1 MVQFTGVIM
10 FYNVYLN
17 EKHQLIYTGERTI
30 QKNPNVAAR
39 TVEFDEDP
47 SFHTRWVNTPADSD
61 DNVLKNNTNTVGGIG
76 IELTLDEFKEIA
88 KANLKTFFKQYE
100 NELVNPNIHIHS
112 DLGFEINADIR
123 SQNNVRALI
132 TFLESNDLYNLVC
145 DAKTISYKDYN
156 NKYHDLTLDQ
166 LKTLLTEMCNYVN
179 YIYKKRWETK
189 KRIEDAKSI
198 DEILAIEFY
207 L

>member
-1 MVQFTGVIM
+1 M

-17 EKHQLIYTGERTI
+17 EKHQLIYTGEKTL
-30 QKNPNVAAR
+30 QKNSNVAAR

-61 DNVLKNNTNTVGGIG
+61 DNVFKNDTNTVGGIG

-100 NELVNPNIHIHS
+100 NELVNSNIHIHS

-132 TFLESNDLYNLVC
+132 TLLESS

-156 NKYHDLTLDQ
+156 NENHDLTLDQ
-166 LKTLLTEMCNYVN
+166 LKSILFEMCNYVN
-179 YIYKKRWETK
+179 YIYKKRWESK
-189 KRIEDAKSI
+189 KKIEDAKSI

>member
-17 EKHQLIYTGERTI
+17 EKHQLIYTGEKTL
-30 QKNPNVAAR
+30 QKNPNIAAR
-39 TVEFDEDP
+39 TAEFDEDP

-61 DNVLKNNTNTVGGIG
+61 DNVLKNSTNTVGGIG

-100 NELVNPNIHIHS
+100 NELVNSNIHIHS

-132 TFLESNDLYNLVC
+132 TLLESS

-156 NKYHDLTLDQ
+156 NKDHDLTLDQ
-166 LKTLLTEMCNYVN
+166 LKSILFEMCNYVN
-179 YIYKKRWETK
+179 YIYKKRWESK
-189 KRIEDAKSI
+189 KKIEDAKSI

>member
-17 EKHQLIYTGERTI
+17 EKHQLIYTGEKTL
-30 QKNPNVAAR
+30 QKNSNVAAR

-61 DNVLKNNTNTVGGIG
+61 DNVLKNDTNTMGGIG

-100 NELVNPNIHIHS
+100 NELVNSNIHIHS

-132 TFLESNDLYNLVC
+132 TLLESS
-145 DAKTISYKDYN
+145 DAKTISYKDYDN
-156 NKYHDLTLDQ
+156 ENHDLTLDQ
-166 LKTLLTEMCNYVN
+166 LKSILFEMCNYVN
-179 YIYKKRWETK
+179 YIYKKRWESK
-189 KRIEDAKSI
+189 KKIEDAKSI

>member
-1 MVQFTGVIM
+1 M
-10 FYNVYLN
+10 FYNIYLN
-17 EKHQLIYTGERTI
+17 EKHQLIYTGEKTL
-30 QKNPNVAAR
+30 QKNSNVAAR

-47 SFHTRWVNTPADSD
+47 SFHTRWVNTPVDSD
-61 DNVLKNNTNTVGGIG
+61 DNVLKNDTNTVGGIG

-100 NELVNPNIHIHS
+100 NELVNSNIHIHS

-132 TFLESNDLYNLVC
+132 TLLESSN
-145 DAKTISYKDYN
+145 AETISYKDYD
-156 NKYHDLTLDQ
+156 NKDHDLTLDQ
-166 LKTLLTEMCNYVN
+166 LKSILFEMCNYVN
-179 YIYKKRWETK
+179 YIYKKRWESK
-189 KRIEDAKSI
+189 KKIEDAKSI

>member
-1 MVQFTGVIM
+1 M

-17 EKHQLIYTGERTI
+17 EKHQLIYTGEKTI
-30 QKNPNVAAR
+30 QKNSNVAAR

-100 NELVNPNIHIHS
+100 DKLVNPNIHIHS

-132 TFLESNDLYNLVC
+132 TLLESS
-145 DAKTISYKDYN
+145 DAETISYKDYD
-156 NKYHDLTLDQ
+156 NKDHDLTLDQ
-166 LKTLLTEMCNYVN
+166 LKSILFEMCNYVN
-179 YIYKKRWETK
+179 YIYKKRWESK
-189 KRIEDAKSI
+189 KKIEDAKSI

>member
-1 MVQFTGVIM
+1 M

-17 EKHQLIYTGERTI
+17 EKHQLIYTGEKTI

-47 SFHTRWVNTPADSD
+47 SFYTRWVNTPVDSD
-61 DNVLKNNTNTVGGIG
+61 NNVLKNSTNTVGGIG

-100 NELVNPNIHIHS
+100 NELVNSNIHIHS

-132 TFLESNDLYNLVC
+132 TLLESS
-145 DAKTISYKDYN
+145 DAETISYKDYD
-156 NKYHDLTLDQ
+156 NKDHDLTLDQ
-166 LKTLLTEMCNYVN
+166 LKSILFEMCNYVN
-179 YIYKKRWETK
+179 YIYKKRWESK
-189 KRIEDAKSI
+189 KKIEDAKSI

>member
-1 MVQFTGVIM
+1 M

-17 EKHQLIYTGERTI
+17 ENHQFIYTGEKTI
-30 QKNPNVAAR
+30 HPNSNVAAR

-61 DNVLKNNTNTVGGIG
+61 DNVLKNNKTINHMSGIG
-76 IELTLDEFKEIA
+76 IILMLDEVKEVY
-88 KANLKTFFKQYE
+88 KANLKAFFKQYE

-132 TFLESNDLYNLVC
+132 TLLESS
-145 DAKTISYKDYN
+145 DAKTIYYKDYD
-156 NKYHDLTLDQ
+156 NKDHDLTLDQ
-166 LKTLLTEMCNYVN
+166 LKSILFEMCNYVN
-179 YIYKKRWETK
+179 YIYKKKWESK
-189 KRIEDAKSI
+189 KKIEDAEFI
-198 DEILAIEFY
+198 DELLAIEFY

>member
-1 MVQFTGVIM
+1 M

-17 EKHQLIYTGERTI
+17 ENHQFIYTGEKTL
-30 QKNPNVAAR
+30 QKNSNVAAR

-61 DNVLKNNTNTVGGIG
+61 DNVLKNDTNTMGGIG
-76 IELTLDEFKEIA
+76 IELTPDEFKEIA

-100 NELVNPNIHIHS
+100 NELVNSNIHIHS

-132 TFLESNDLYNLVC
+132 TLLESNGN
-145 DAKTISYKDYN
+145 KTVSYRDYDN
-156 NKYHDLTLDQ
+156 ENHDLTLDQ
-166 LKTLLTEMCNYVN
+166 LKTLLTEMCTYVN
-179 YIYKKRWETK
+179 YIYAKKWETK
-189 KRIEDAKSI
+189 KLIEDAKSI

>member
-17 EKHQLIYTGERTI
+17 EKHQLIYTGEKTL
-30 QKNPNVAAR
+30 QKNSNV
-39 TVEFDEDP
+39 TFSVEFDEDP

-61 DNVLKNNTNTVGGIG
+61 DNVLKNDTNTMGGIG

-88 KANLKTFFKQYE
+88 RANLKTFFKQYE
-100 NELVNPNIHIHS
+100 NELVNSNIHIHS

-132 TFLESNDLYNLVC
+132 TLLESS
-145 DAKTISYKDYN
+145 DAETISYKDYN
-156 NKYHDLTLDQ
+156 NENHDLTLDQ
-166 LKTLLTEMCNYVN
+166 LKSILFEMCNYVN
-179 YIYKKRWETK
+179 YIYKKRWESK
-189 KRIEDAKSI
+189 KKIEDAKSI

>member
-10 FYNVYLN
+10 FYNIYLN
-17 EKHQLIYTGERTI
+17 EKHQLIYTGEKTL
-30 QKNPNVAAR
+30 QKNSNVAAR
-39 TVEFDEDP
+39 TAEFDEDP

-61 DNVLKNNTNTVGGIG
+61 DNVLKNDTNTMGGIG

-88 KANLKTFFKQYE
+88 KANLKTFFKKYE
-100 NELVNPNIHIHS
+100 NELVNSNIHIHS

-132 TFLESNDLYNLVC
+132 TLLESS

-156 NKYHDLTLDQ
+156 NENHDLTLDQ
-166 LKTLLTEMCNYVN
+166 LKSILFEMCNYVN
-179 YIYKKRWETK
+179 YIYKKRWESK
-189 KRIEDAKSI
+189 KKIEDAKSI

>member
-1 MVQFTGVIM
+1 MVQFSGVIM

-17 EKHQLIYTGERTI
+17 EKHQLIYTGEKTL
-30 QKNPNVAAR
+30 QKNSNV
-39 TVEFDEDP
+39 TFSVEFDEDP

-61 DNVLKNNTNTVGGIG
+61 DNVLKNDTNTMGGIG

-88 KANLKTFFKQYE
+88 RANLKTFFKQYE
-100 NELVNPNIHIHS
+100 NELVNSNIHIHS

-132 TFLESNDLYNLVC
+132 TLLESS
-145 DAKTISYKDYN
+145 DAETISYKDYN
-156 NKYHDLTLDQ
+156 NENHDLTLDQ
-166 LKTLLTEMCNYVN
+166 LKSILFEMCNYVN
-179 YIYKKRWETK
+179 YIYKKRWESK
-189 KRIEDAKSI
+189 KKIEDAKSI

>member
-17 EKHQLIYTGERTI
+17 EKHQLIYTGEKTI
-30 QKNPNVAAR
+30 QKNSNVAAR

-100 NELVNPNIHIHS
+100 NKLVNPNIHIHS

-132 TFLESNDLYNLVC
+132 TLLESS
-145 DAKTISYKDYN
+145 DAETISYKDYD
-156 NKYHDLTLDQ
+156 NKDHDLTLDQ
-166 LKTLLTEMCNYVN
+166 LKSILFEMCNYVN
-179 YIYKKRWETK
+179 YIYKKRWESK
-189 KRIEDAKSI
+189 KKIEDAKSI

>member
-1 MVQFTGVIM
+1 M

-17 EKHQLIYTGERTI
+17 EKHQLIYTGEKTI
-30 QKNPNVAAR
+30 QKNSNVAAK

-61 DNVLKNNTNTVGGIG
+61 DNVLKNDTNTVGGIG

-100 NELVNPNIHIHS
+100 NELVNSNIHIHS

-132 TFLESNDLYNLVC
+132 TLLESS
-145 DAKTISYKDYN
+145 DAETISYKDYDN
-156 NKYHDLTLDQ
+156 ENHDLTLDQ
-166 LKTLLTEMCNYVN
+166 LKSILFEMCNYVN
-179 YIYKKRWETK
+179 YIYKKRWESK
-189 KRIEDAKSI
+189 KKIEDAKSI

>member
-1 MVQFTGVIM
+1 M

-17 EKHQLIYTGERTI
+17 EKHQLIYTGEKTI
-30 QKNPNVAAR
+30 QKNSNVAAR

-47 SFHTRWVNTPADSD
+47 SFHTRWVNTPVDSD
-61 DNVLKNNTNTVGGIG
+61 DNVLKNSTNIMGGIG

-100 NELVNPNIHIHS
+100 NELVNSNIHIHS

-132 TFLESNDLYNLVC
+132 TLLESS
-145 DAKTISYKDYN
+145 DAETISYKDYD
-156 NKYHDLTLDQ
+156 NKDHDLTLDQ
-166 LKTLLTEMCNYVN
+166 LKSILFEMCNYVN
-179 YIYKKRWETK
+179 YIYKKRWESK
-189 KRIEDAKSI
+189 KKIEDAKSI
-198 DEILAIEFY
+198 DEILAIEFCI
-207 L
+207 

>member
-1 MVQFTGVIM
+1 M

-17 EKHQLIYTGERTI
+17 EKHQLIYTGEKTL
-30 QKNPNVAAR
+30 QKNSNVAAR

-61 DNVLKNNTNTVGGIG
+61 DNVLKNSTNTMGGIG

-100 NELVNPNIHIHS
+100 NELVNSNIHIHS

-132 TFLESNDLYNLVC
+132 TLLESS
-145 DAKTISYKDYN
+145 DAETISYKDYN
-156 NKYHDLTLDQ
+156 NENHDLTLDQ
-166 LKTLLTEMCNYVN
+166 LKSILFEMCNYVN
-179 YIYKKRWETK
+179 YIYKKRWESK
-189 KRIEDAKSI
+189 KKIEDAKSI
-198 DEILAIEFY
+198 DEILAIDFY

>member
-1 MVQFTGVIM
+1 M

-17 EKHQLIYTGERTI
+17 EKHQLIYTGEKTL
-30 QKNPNVAAR
+30 QKNSNVAAR
-39 TVEFDEDP
+39 TAEFDEDP

-61 DNVLKNNTNTVGGIG
+61 DNVLKNNTNTMGGIG

-100 NELVNPNIHIHS
+100 NELVNSNIHIHS

-132 TFLESNDLYNLVC
+132 TLLESS
-145 DAKTISYKDYN
+145 DAETISYKDYN
-156 NKYHDLTLDQ
+156 NENHDLTLDQ
-166 LKTLLTEMCNYVN
+166 LKSILFEMCNYVN
-179 YIYKKRWETK
+179 YIYKKRWESK
-189 KRIEDAKSI
+189 KKIEDAKSI

>member
-17 EKHQLIYTGERTI
+17 EKHQLIYTGEKTL
-30 QKNPNVAAR
+30 QKNSNVAAR

-61 DNVLKNNTNTVGGIG
+61 DNVLKNDTNTMGGIG
-76 IELTLDEFKEIA
+76 IELTLNEFKEIA

-100 NELVNPNIHIHS
+100 NELVNSNIHIHS

-132 TFLESNDLYNLVC
+132 TLLESS

-156 NKYHDLTLDQ
+156 NKNHDLTLDQ
-166 LKTLLTEMCNYVN
+166 LKSILFEMCNYVN
-179 YIYKKRWETK
+179 YIYKKRWESK
-189 KRIEDAKSI
+189 KKIEDAKSI

>member
-1 MVQFTGVIM
+1 M

-17 EKHQLIYTGERTI
+17 EKHQLIYTGEKTI
-30 QKNPNVAAR
+30 QKNSNIAAR

-47 SFHTRWVNTPADSD
+47 SFHTRWANTPVDSD

-100 NELVNPNIHIHS
+100 DKLVNPNIHIHS

-132 TFLESNDLYNLVC
+132 TLLESS
-145 DAKTISYKDYN
+145 DAETISYKDYN
-156 NKYHDLTLDQ
+156 NKDHDLTLDQ
-166 LKTLLTEMCNYVN
+166 LKSILFEMCNYVN
-179 YIYKKRWETK
+179 YIYKKRWESK
-189 KRIEDAKSI
+189 KKIEDAKSI

>member
-1 MVQFTGVIM
+1 M

-17 EKHQLIYTGERTI
+17 EKHQFIYTGEKTI
-30 QKNPNVAAR
+30 HPNPNTAAR

-47 SFHTRWVNTPADSD
+47 SFHTRWVNTSADSD
-61 DNVLKNNTNTVGGIG
+61 DNVLKNSTNTVGGIG

-100 NELVNPNIHIHS
+100 NELVNSNIHIHS
-112 DLGFEINADIR
+112 DLGFEIDADIR

-132 TFLESNDLYNLVC
+132 TLLESNGN
-145 DAKTISYKDYN
+145 KTVSGTVSYRDYD
-156 NKYHDLTLDQ
+156 NKNHDLTLDQ
-166 LKTLLTEMCNYVN
+166 LKSILFEMCNYVN
-179 YIYKKRWETK
+179 YIYTK
-189 KRIEDAKSI
+189 KWKTKLLIEHAVSI
-198 DEILAIEFY
+198 DEILAIDFI

>member
-1 MVQFTGVIM
+1 M

-17 EKHQLIYTGERTI
+17 EKHQLIYTGEKTI
-30 QKNPNVAAR
+30 QKNSNVAAR

-100 NELVNPNIHIHS
+100 NNLVNPNIHIHS

-132 TFLESNDLYNLVC
+132 TLLESS
-145 DAKTISYKDYN
+145 DAETISYKDYD
-156 NKYHDLTLDQ
+156 NKDHDLTLDQ
-166 LKTLLTEMCNYVN
+166 LKSILFEMCNYVN
-179 YIYKKRWETK
+179 YTYKKRWESK
-189 KRIEDAKSI
+189 KKIEDAKSI

>member
-17 EKHQLIYTGERTI
+17 EKHQLIYTGEKTI
-30 QKNPNVAAR
+30 QKNSNVAAR

-100 NELVNPNIHIHS
+100 DKLVNPNIHIHS

-132 TFLESNDLYNLVC
+132 TLLESS
-145 DAKTISYKDYN
+145 DAETISYKDYD
-156 NKYHDLTLDQ
+156 NKDHDLTLDQ
-166 LKTLLTEMCNYVN
+166 LKSILFEMCNYVN
-179 YIYKKRWETK
+179 YIYKKRWESK
-189 KRIEDAKSI
+189 KKIEDAKSI

>member
-1 MVQFTGVIM
+1 M
-10 FYNVYLN
+10 FYNIYLN
-17 EKHQLIYTGERTI
+17 EKHQLIYTGEKTL
-30 QKNPNVAAR
+30 QKNSNVAAR
-39 TVEFDEDP
+39 TAEFDEDP
-47 SFHTRWVNTPADSD
+47 SFHTRWINTPADSD
-61 DNVLKNNTNTVGGIG
+61 DNVLKNDTNTMGGIG

-100 NELVNPNIHIHS
+100 NELVNSNIHIHS

-132 TFLESNDLYNLVC
+132 TLLESS
-145 DAKTISYKDYN
+145 DAETISYKDYN
-156 NKYHDLTLDQ
+156 NENHDLTLDQ
-166 LKTLLTEMCNYVN
+166 LKSILFEMCNYVN
-179 YIYKKRWETK
+179 YIYKKRWESK
-189 KRIEDAKSI
+189 KKIEDAKSI

>member
-17 EKHQLIYTGERTI
+17 EKHQLIYTGEKTL
-30 QKNPNVAAR
+30 QKNSNVAAR
-39 TVEFDEDP
+39 TAEFDEDP

-61 DNVLKNNTNTVGGIG
+61 DNVFKNDTNTVGGIG

-88 KANLKTFFKQYE
+88 KANLKAFFKQYE
-100 NELVNPNIHIHS
+100 NELVNSNIHIHS

-132 TFLESNDLYNLVC
+132 TLLESSN
-145 DAKTISYKDYN
+145 AETISYKDYD
-156 NKYHDLTLDQ
+156 NKDHDLTLDQ
-166 LKTLLTEMCNYVN
+166 LKSILFEMCNYVN
-179 YIYKKRWETK
+179 YIYKKRWESK
-189 KRIEDAKSI
+189 KKIEDAKSI

>member
-1 MVQFTGVIM
+1 M

-17 EKHQLIYTGERTI
+17 ENHQFIYTGEKTI
-30 QKNPNVAAR
+30 NPNSNTAAR
-39 TVEFDEDP
+39 TVEFDKDP

-61 DNVLKNNTNTVGGIG
+61 DNVLKNDTNTVGGIG
-76 IELTLDEFKEIA
+76 IELTLDEVKEVY
-88 KANLKTFFKQYE
+88 KAILKTFFKQYE
-100 NELVNPNIHIHS
+100 NELVNSNIHIHS

-132 TFLESNDLYNLVC
+132 TLLESS

-156 NKYHDLTLDQ
+156 NENHDLTLDQ
-166 LKTLLTEMCNYVN
+166 LKSILFEMCNYVN
-179 YIYKKRWETK
+179 YIYKKRWESK
-189 KRIEDAKSI
+189 KKIEDAKSI

>member
-17 EKHQLIYTGERTI
+17 EKHQLIYTGEKTL
-30 QKNPNVAAR
+30 QKNSNVAAR

-61 DNVLKNNTNTVGGIG
+61 DNVFKNDTNTMGGIG

-100 NELVNPNIHIHS
+100 NELVNSNIHIHS

-132 TFLESNDLYNLVC
+132 TLLESS
-145 DAKTISYKDYN
+145 DAETISYKDYN
-156 NKYHDLTLDQ
+156 NENHDLTLDQ
-166 LKTLLTEMCNYVN
+166 LKSILFEMCNYVN
-179 YIYKKRWETK
+179 YIYKKRWESK
-189 KRIEDAKSI
+189 KKIEDAKSI

>member
-1 MVQFTGVIM
+1 M

-17 EKHQLIYTGERTI
+17 EKHQLIYTGEKTL
-30 QKNPNVAAR
+30 QKNSNVAAR

-61 DNVLKNNTNTVGGIG
+61 DNVLKNSTNIMGGIG

-100 NELVNPNIHIHS
+100 NELVNSNIHIHS

-132 TFLESNDLYNLVC
+132 TLLESS
-145 DAKTISYKDYN
+145 DAETISYKDYN
-156 NKYHDLTLDQ
+156 NENHDLTLDQ
-166 LKTLLTEMCNYVN
+166 LKSILFEMCNYVN
-179 YIYKKRWETK
+179 YIYKKRWESK
-189 KRIEDAKSI
+189 KKIEDAKSI

>member
-17 EKHQLIYTGERTI
+17 EKHQLIYTGEKTI
-30 QKNPNVAAR
+30 QKNSNVAAR

-61 DNVLKNNTNTVGGIG
+61 DNVLKNDTNTMGGIG

-100 NELVNPNIHIHS
+100 NELVNSNIHIHS

-132 TFLESNDLYNLVC
+132 TLLESS
-145 DAKTISYKDYN
+145 DAETISYKDYD
-156 NKYHDLTLDQ
+156 NKNHDLTLDQ
-166 LKTLLTEMCNYVN
+166 LKSILFEMCNYVN
-179 YIYKKRWETK
+179 YIYKKRWESK
-189 KRIEDAKSI
+189 KKIEDAKSI

>member
-1 MVQFTGVIM
+1 M

-17 EKHQLIYTGERTI
+17 EKHQLIYTGEKTL
-30 QKNPNVAAR
+30 QKNSNVAAR

-61 DNVLKNNTNTVGGIG
+61 DNVLKNDTNTVGGIG

-100 NELVNPNIHIHS
+100 NELVNSNIHIHS

-132 TFLESNDLYNLVC
+132 TLLESS
-145 DAKTISYKDYN
+145 DAETISYKDYN
-156 NKYHDLTLDQ
+156 NKNHDLTLDQ
-166 LKTLLTEMCNYVN
+166 LKSILFEMCNYVN
-179 YIYKKRWETK
+179 YIYKKRWESK
-189 KRIEDAKSI
+189 KKIEDAKSI

>member
-1 MVQFTGVIM
+1 M

-17 EKHQLIYTGERTI
+17 EKHQLIYTGEKTL
-30 QKNPNVAAR
+30 QKNSNVAAR
-39 TVEFDEDP
+39 TAEFDEDP

-61 DNVLKNNTNTVGGIG
+61 DNVLKNSTNTMGGIG

-100 NELVNPNIHIHS
+100 NELVNSNIHIHS

-132 TFLESNDLYNLVC
+132 TLLESS
-145 DAKTISYKDYN
+145 DAETISYKDYD
-156 NKYHDLTLDQ
+156 NKNHDLTLDQ
-166 LKTLLTEMCNYVN
+166 LKSILFEMCNYVN
-179 YIYKKRWETK
+179 YIYKKRWESK
-189 KRIEDAKSI
+189 KKIEDAKSI

>member
-1 MVQFTGVIM
+1 M

-17 EKHQLIYTGERTI
+17 EKHQLIYTGEKTI
-30 QKNPNVAAR
+30 QKNSNVAAR

-47 SFHTRWVNTPADSD
+47 SFHTRWVNTPVDSD
-61 DNVLKNNTNTVGGIG
+61 DNVLKNSTNIMGGIG

-100 NELVNPNIHIHS
+100 NELVNSNIHIHS

-132 TFLESNDLYNLVC
+132 TLLESS
-145 DAKTISYKDYN
+145 DAETISYKDYD
-156 NKYHDLTLDQ
+156 NKDHDLTLDQ
-166 LKTLLTEMCNYVN
+166 LKSILFEMCNYVN
-179 YIYKKRWETK
+179 YIYKKRWESK
-189 KRIEDAKSI
+189 KKIEDAKSI
-198 DEILAIEFY
+198 DEILAIEFT

>member
-1 MVQFTGVIM
+1 M

-17 EKHQLIYTGERTI
+17 EKHQLIYTGEKTI
-30 QKNPNVAAR
+30 QKNSNVAAR

-132 TFLESNDLYNLVC
+132 TLLESS
-145 DAKTISYKDYN
+145 DAETISYKDYD
-156 NKYHDLTLDQ
+156 NKDHDLTLDQ
-166 LKTLLTEMCNYVN
+166 LKSILFEMCNYVN
-179 YIYKKRWETK
+179 YIYKKRWESRRK
-189 KRIEDAKSI
+189 LKM
-198 DEILAIEFY
+198 LN

>member
-17 EKHQLIYTGERTI
+17 EKHQLIYTGEKTL
-30 QKNPNVAAR
+30 QKNSNVAAR

-61 DNVLKNNTNTVGGIG
+61 DNVLKNDTNTVGGIG

-100 NELVNPNIHIHS
+100 NELVNSNIHIHS

-132 TFLESNDLYNLVC
+132 TLLESS
-145 DAKTISYKDYN
+145 DAETISYKDYD
-156 NKYHDLTLDQ
+156 NKDHDLTLDQ
-166 LKTLLTEMCNYVN
+166 LKSILFEMCNYVN
-179 YIYKKRWETK
+179 YIYKKRWESK
-189 KRIEDAKSI
+189 KKIEDAKSI

>member
-1 MVQFTGVIM
+1 M

-17 EKHQLIYTGERTI
+17 EKHQLIYTGEKTL
-30 QKNPNVAAR
+30 QKNSNVAAR

-61 DNVLKNNTNTVGGIG
+61 DNVLKNDTNTVGGIG

-100 NELVNPNIHIHS
+100 NELVNSNIHIHS

-132 TFLESNDLYNLVC
+132 TLLESS
-145 DAKTISYKDYN
+145 DAETISYKDYD
-156 NKYHDLTLDQ
+156 NKDHDLTLDQ
-166 LKTLLTEMCNYVN
+166 LKSILFEMCNYVN
-179 YIYKKRWETK
+179 YIYKKRWESK
-189 KRIEDAKSI
+189 KKIEDAKSI

>member
-1 MVQFTGVIM
+1 M

-17 EKHQLIYTGERTI
+17 EKHQLIYTGEKTI
-30 QKNPNVAAR
+30 QKNSNIAAR

-47 SFHTRWVNTPADSD
+47 SFHTRWANTPVDSD

-100 NELVNPNIHIHS
+100 DKLVNPNIHIHS

-132 TFLESNDLYNLVC
+132 TLLESS
-145 DAKTISYKDYN
+145 DAETISYKDYD
-156 NKYHDLTLDQ
+156 NKDHDLTLDQ
-166 LKTLLTEMCNYVN
+166 LKSILFEMCNYVN
-179 YIYKKRWETK
+179 YIYKKRWESK
-189 KRIEDAKSI
+189 KKIEDAKSI

>member
-1 MVQFTGVIM
+1 M

-17 EKHQLIYTGERTI
+17 EKHQLIYTGEKTL
-30 QKNPNVAAR
+30 QKNSNVAAR

-61 DNVLKNNTNTVGGIG
+61 DNVLKNDTNTVGGIG

-132 TFLESNDLYNLVC
+132 TLLESS
-145 DAKTISYKDYN
+145 DAETISYKDYDN
-156 NKYHDLTLDQ
+156 ENHDLTLDQ
-166 LKTLLTEMCNYVN
+166 LKSILFEMCNYVN
-179 YIYKKRWETK
+179 YIYKKRWESK
-189 KRIEDAKSI
+189 KKIEDAKSI
-198 DEILAIEFY
+198 DEILAIEFCI
-207 L
+207 

>member
-17 EKHQLIYTGERTI
+17 EKHQLIYTGEKTL
-30 QKNPNVAAR
+30 QKNSNVAAR

-61 DNVLKNNTNTVGGIG
+61 DNVLKNSTNTMGGIG

-100 NELVNPNIHIHS
+100 NELVNSNIHIHS

-132 TFLESNDLYNLVC
+132 TLLESS

-156 NKYHDLTLDQ
+156 NENHDLTLDQ
-166 LKTLLTEMCNYVN
+166 LKSILFEMCNYVN
-179 YIYKKRWETK
+179 YIYKKRWESK
-189 KRIEDAKSI
+189 KKIEDAKSI
-198 DEILAIEFY
+198 DEILAIDFY